1 VRVLVVGNPAN
12 TNALIAMNNAPKV
25 APERF
30 TAMTRLD
37 HNRAKAQLAAKA
49 GVAVTEVTRMTIWGN
64 HSATQYPDI
73 FHAEVGGKNAAEL
86 VDDQKWLEGEFIP
99 TVQQR
104 GAAIIEAR
112 GLSSAASAANAAISH
127 VRDWARGT
135 PAGDWVSMAVPSD
148 GSYGVPEGLMSSFP
162 CTTRDGAWSIVQGL
176 DIDELSRGRIDASV
190 AELGEERDVVTSLG
204 LLG

>member
-1 VRVLVVGNPAN
+1 
-12 TNALIAMNNAPKV
+12 M
-25 APERF
+25 
-30 TAMTRLD
+30 
-37 HNRAKAQLAAKA
+37 
-49 GVAVTEVTRMTIWGN
+49 
-64 HSATQYPDI
+64 
-73 FHAEVGGKNAAEL
+73 

-162 CTTRDGAWSIVQGL
+162 CTTKDGAWSIVPGL
-176 DIDELSRGRIDASV
+176 DIDEFSRSRIDASV
-190 AELGEERDVVTSLG
+190 AELGEERDMVTSLG